1 MEITYRKKEI
11 TLRLKRIEG
20 QVRGLQKM
28 VDNETP
34 CADIL
39 TQVAAV
45 TGAIKR
51 VGMAVVR
58 TYMEEC
64 FKKSQK
70 EPGMRKAEAMRD
82 LQRAISQ
89 YIDWA

>member
-1 MEITYRKKEI
+1 MKITYRKKEI

-28 VDNETP
+28 VDDETS

-51 VGMAVVR
+51 VGRAVVQ

-64 FKKSQK
+64 FKRSQEQPGKS
-70 EPGMRKAEAMRD
+70 KAEAMKN
-82 LQRAISQ
+82 LQKAIAQ